1 MTTASTSGEDS
12 IDAGVPPPPEP
23 IYVAMNNN
31 NIKSGVVEIAKEEG
45 VEKHP
50 RLATK
55 EVCGIDDI
63 YASPHIDSDGRRIM
77 TRKMSLGTSS
87 PPQRTDCRH
96 VGEYQKQDVSIHL
109 QMILRLSVQKL

>member
-31 NIKSGVVEIAKEEG
+31 NIKSGTVEIAKREV
-45 VEKHP
+45 VENCP
-50 RLATK
+50 RLAPE
-55 EVCGIDDI
+55 EVDGIDGI
-63 YASPHIDSDGRRIM
+63 YANPHIDSRDGRRIM

-96 VGEYQKQDVSIHL
+96 VGEYQKQDVSFHL
-109 QMILRLSVQKL
+109 KMIFHS